1 MRSFICAIIIGII
14 LVTGSIAYTNH
25 IEKIS
30 DELIECNNIIYSL
43 VSEEN
48 YSEAEKIIEMLS
60 LYIDNK
66 TLMLAA
72 TGNHEEI
79 DKIEITIAEL
89 KEYILQHSKADA
101 LAHTEAL
108 NVLFRHL
115 PKNYKLRTENIL

>member
-1 MRSFICAIIIGII
+1 
-14 LVTGSIAYTNH
+14 
-25 IEKIS
+25 
-30 DELIECNNIIYSL
+30 
-43 VSEEN
+43 
-48 YSEAEKIIEMLS
+48 
-60 LYIDNK
+60 
-66 TLMLAA
+66 MLAA